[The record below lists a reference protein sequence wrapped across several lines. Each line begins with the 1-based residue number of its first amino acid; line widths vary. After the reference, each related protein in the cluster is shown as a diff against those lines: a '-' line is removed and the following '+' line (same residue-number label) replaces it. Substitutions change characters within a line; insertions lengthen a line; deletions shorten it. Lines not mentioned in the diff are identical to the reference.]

1 MKRQKIKICSLDFL
15 IFAHERRLEEEELLD
30 EGYIEECERSSYSE
44 MRRSYVEYL
53 RELD

>member
-1 MKRQKIKICSLDFL
+1 MKHQKIEFFSLDFL
-15 IFAHERRLEEEELLD
+15 MFAHERRMEEEELLD

-44 MRRSYVEYL
+44 MRKSYVEYL

>member
-15 IFAHERRLEEEELLD
+15 MFAYERRLEEEELLD
-30 EGYIEECERSSYSE
+30 EGYIEECERSSYYE

>member
-1 MKRQKIKICSLDFL
+1 MKYQRIKFYSLDFL
-15 IFAHERRLEEEELLD
+15 MFAHERRMEEEELLD
-30 EGYIEECERSSYSE
+30 EGYIEEWERSSYSE

>member
-15 IFAHERRLEEEELLD
+15 MFAYERRLEEEELLD
-30 EGYIEECERSSYSE
+30 EGCIEECERSSYSE

>member
-1 MKRQKIKICSLDFL
+1 MEHQKIEFFSLDFL
-15 IFAHERRLEEEELLD
+15 MFAHERRMEEEELLD
-30 EGYIEECERSSYSE
+30 EGCIEECERSSYSE

>member
-1 MKRQKIKICSLDFL
+1 MKRQKLKICSLDFL
-15 IFAHERRLEEEELLD
+15 MFAYERRLEEEELLD